1 MKATTDTEVL
11 VEQSVDQ
18 AVDNLL
24 DSVNMKNI
32 VLYNDEV
39 NTFEWVIN
47 CLIKYCEHQAAQ
59 AEQCALIV
67 HTKGKCAVKNGT
79 REKLKPILDALI
91 ENGLMAKIE

>member
-1 MKATTDTEVL
+1 MRATTDTEVL
-11 VEQSVDQ
+11 IGEDVDQ
-18 AVDNLL
+18 KVDELL

-32 VLYNDEV
+32 VLYNDDV
-39 NTFEWVIN
+39 NTFEWVIE
-47 CLIKYCEHQAAQ
+47 CLIKYCKHAPAQ

-79 REKLKPILDALI
+79 RETLKPILDALI